1 VATFETAR
9 EIQSLA
15 LLIEDEVID
24 RLEYVLAEI
33 DKLGEAE
40 DDQVKIAA
48 EMTALTIDLLAYS
61 SSTRGSIQTIARR
74 ARSSSVSAT
83 RCAPGERRTAEHE
96 R

>member
-24 RLEYVLAEI
+24 RLEYVLDEI

-48 EMTALTIDLLAYS
+48 EMTALTIDLLRLLVKYTRVDPDDRPTRAEVERFSNSMRAWRAAYS
-61 SSTRGSIQTIARR
+61 GA
-74 ARSSSVSAT
+74 
-83 RCAPGERRTAEHE
+83 
-96 R
+96 